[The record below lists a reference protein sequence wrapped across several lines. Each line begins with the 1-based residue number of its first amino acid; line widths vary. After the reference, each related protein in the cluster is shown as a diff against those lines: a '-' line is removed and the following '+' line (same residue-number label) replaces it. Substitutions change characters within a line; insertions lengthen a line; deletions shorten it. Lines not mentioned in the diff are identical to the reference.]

1 MKNKFKKGFTLVEL
15 LVVVAILGVL
25 AVVGIVAFGG
35 YTSAAK
41 KAAAEANYTNIE
53 KRLSSVIISCMSGM
67 EISLGPFQNRSPNT
81 WTCTSQFLNA
91 DQLAWNTYLE
101 VKDKI
106 KNPYNTSSTSAV
118 DWSNGTCPP
127 TNLEVGQIKIGYAHK
142 NNYCGMAGNTACIK
156 VNIGDTDNDGND
168 NYLEKEFNLCEY

>member
-1 MKNKFKKGFTLVEL
+1 MKKIKKNGFTLVEL

-25 AVVGIVAFGG
+25 AAIGIIAYGG
-35 YTSAAK
+35 YTSSAK
-41 KAAAEANYTNIE
+41 NTVIEANYKNIE
-53 KRLSSVIISCMSGM
+53 KRLSTVIISCMAGM
-67 EISLGPFQNRSPNT
+67 EISIGPFQNRSPNT

-91 DQLAWNTYLE
+91 DSLAWYTYLE

-106 KNPYNTSSTSAV
+106 KNPYNPSSNASV

-127 TNLEVGQIKIGYAHK
+127 TNLEIGQIKIGYAHK

-156 VNIGDTDNDGND
+156 ANLGDIDKDGND
-168 NYLEKEFNLCEY
+168 NYLEKEFNVCDY